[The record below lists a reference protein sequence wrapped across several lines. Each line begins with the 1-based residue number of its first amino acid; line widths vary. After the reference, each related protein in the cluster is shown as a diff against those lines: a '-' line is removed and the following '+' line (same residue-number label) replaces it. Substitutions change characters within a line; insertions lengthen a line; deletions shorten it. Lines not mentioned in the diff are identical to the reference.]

1 MFDTVNLGAFIVAGL
16 LLNITPGADLLY
28 IAGRSASGG
37 VKAGMVAALGI
48 GAGCFFHILFAA
60 FGLSVI
66 LATSATAF
74 TVVKMIGAA
83 YLVYL
88 GVMSLW
94 SARGKRADVGV
105 VEAPPRQS
113 YGKIFA
119 QAVLVNALNPKV
131 ALFFLAF
138 LPQFVA
144 PQAARPALSFLFL
157 GCLFNINGTLVNL
170 LFALAASGMAQRFR
184 GSGGLGRLLKGAVGT
199 LFIGLGVRLAVSS
212 QR

>member
-1 MFDTVNLGAFIVAGL
+1 MFDTINLGAFVVAGL

-28 IAGRSASGG
+28 IAGRSGAGG
-37 VKAGMVAALGI
+37 VKAGVVAALGI

-60 FGLSVI
+60 FGLSLV

-88 GVMSLW
+88 GVVSLR
-94 SARGKRADVGV
+94 SAAARGRDDGLMPAV
-105 VEAPPRQS
+105 PRDS
-113 YGKIFA
+113 LGRVFA
-119 QAVLVNALNPKV
+119 QAILVNTLNPKV

-138 LPQFVA
+138 LPQFVS
-144 PQAARPALSFLFL
+144 PQASQPALSFLFL

-170 LFALAASGMAQRFR
+170 LFAVAAAQIA
-184 GSGGLGRLLKGAVGT
+184 GRYRRHGAIGRVLKGAVGA
-199 LFIGLGVRLAVSS
+199 LFIALGLRLAISS
-212 QR
+212 QN